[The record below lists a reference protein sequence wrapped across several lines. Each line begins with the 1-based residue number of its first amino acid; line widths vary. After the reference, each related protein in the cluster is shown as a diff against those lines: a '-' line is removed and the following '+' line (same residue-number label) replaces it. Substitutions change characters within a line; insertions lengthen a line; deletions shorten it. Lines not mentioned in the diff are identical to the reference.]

1 METEID
7 IVKHWIEKVVIGLNF
22 CPFAAKPFNL
32 DKIIYLVH
40 NEEDISLYVK
50 QLYAVLRELQEEPA
64 EVLETAFI
72 IYPHSFQDFKEYLN
86 YLNLLNDFLEMN
98 HLEKEFQ
105 LASFHPSY
113 QFMGSSTDD
122 VTNYTNKSPFPV
134 IHILRSDSI
143 LKARLTY
150 PDTLKIPQIN
160 IDKLKLLGID
170 GWIAF
175 CKENQLSIL
184 L

>member
-40 NEEDISLYVK
+40 KEEDISLYVK
-50 QLYAVLRELQEEPA
+50 QFYAVLRELQEEPA

-113 QFMGSSTDD
+113 QFMGSTPDD
-122 VTNYTNKSPFPV
+122 VTNYTNKSPFPI
-134 IHILRSDSI
+134 IHILRSESV
-143 LKARLTY
+143 LEARISY
-150 PDTLKIPQIN
+150 PNTLKIPEIN
-160 IDKLKLLGID
+160 MDKLKLLGID
-170 GWIAF
+170 GWMAF
-175 CKENQLSIL
+175 CVDKQLTYL
-184 L
+184 R

>member
-1 METEID
+1 
-7 IVKHWIEKVVIGLNF
+7 
-22 CPFAAKPFNL
+22 
-32 DKIIYLVH
+32 
-40 NEEDISLYVK
+40 
-50 QLYAVLRELQEEPA
+50 
-64 EVLETAFI
+64 
-72 IYPHSFQDFKEYLN
+72 
-86 YLNLLNDFLEMN
+86 MN

-122 VTNYTNKSPFPV
+122 VTNYTNKSPFPI